1 MVSIVLGVNSVLGV
15 AVRSNNTVASSKL
28 IEILDRYSVSISG
41 PGCSAGDAIHYYT
54 IENVNADIS
63 DGLIGELTTV
73 AGVEAAF
80 LKPSDEL
87 P

>member
-15 AVRSNNTVASSKL
+15 ALRSNNTVASSKL
-28 IEILDRYSVSISG
+28 FEILDRYFVVIGGQSH
-41 PGCSAGDAIHYYT
+41 SAGDAIHYYT

-63 DGLIGELTTV
+63 DGLLGDLTTV
-73 AGVEAAF
+73 EGVEAAF